1 MKTGKNKLV
10 DLEVFIDQKLGKKG
24 SKKRDAFE
32 EGYETFKMG
41 VMLQEIRHNNNL
53 TQEQLAE

>member
-32 EGYETFKMG
+32 RGYETFKMG
-41 VMLQEIRHNNNL
+41 VMLQEMP
-53 TQEQLAE
+53 TQAQPVTRATC